1 MYDREAF
8 ENVASEIAVWE
19 SAALRLP
26 LPELRAML
34 ADWQHDLAE
43 SLNAFNGIY
52 LNHDDHDEPDR
63 RFRALHRCGHPARY
77 RRGDLHPGH
86 HPAPAPGGAAELTTS
101 AGPGGRPSPGPAS
114 HNSFPY
120 PLKQRRA
127 SACPTLPAACPHA

>member
-1 MYDREAF
+1 MYDRESF

-52 LNHDDHDEPDR
+52 LSHHGPR
-63 RFRALHRCGHPARY
+63 RARQRFRALHRCGHPAGH

-86 HPAPAPGGAAELTTS
+86 HPAPAPGGAAELT
-101 AGPGGRPSPGPAS
+101 
-114 HNSFPY
+114 H
-120 PLKQRRA
+120 
-127 SACPTLPAACPHA
+127 